1 MDAGAGAATALRK
14 RQLTVR
20 TMSSNGGNGFRVG
33 GGKGAAAATPP
44 EPVSPSAR
52 LLEDFFIVVVI
63 GIATPV
69 NDPVARAG
77 IAAQF
82 ARYPRF
88 RSIQVDP
95 CTCLAARGAPI
106 SSPLVLELT
115 NGTSV
120 CARACAGDG

>member
-20 TMSSNGGNGFRVG
+20 TTSSNGGNGFRVG

-77 IAAQF
+77 IAAQL

-88 RSIQVDP
+88 RSIQVGP
-95 CTCLAARGAPI
+95 YTCRTAGGAPR
-106 SSPLVLELT
+106 SSPLVLGLI
-115 NGTSV
+115 
-120 CARACAGDG
+120 

>member
-33 GGKGAAAATPP
+33 DGGGGGSKGAAAATPP

-52 LLEDFFIVVVI
+52 LVEDFFIVVVI

-77 IAAQF
+77 IAAQL

-88 RSIQVDP
+88 RSIQVGP
-95 CTCLAARGAPI
+95 YTCRTAGGAPR
-106 SSPLVLELT
+106 SLPLVLGLI
-115 NGTSV
+115 
-120 CARACAGDG
+120 